1 MFFRVAA
8 IPKLI
13 LIFKR
18 LSEFTSI
25 SVILYEVFWLIS
37 AFNFQGS
44 TNGSKL
50 YVIWLK
56 YVASM
61 SS

>member
-1 MFFRVAA
+1 LRVAA
-8 IPKLI
+8 KPKLM

-25 SVILYEVFWLIS
+25 SVILDEVFWLIS
-37 AFNFQGS
+37 AFSFQGS

-56 YVASM
+56 
-61 SS
+61 